1 MSTGPR
7 LLVGL
12 GNPGLEY
19 HGTRHNVGF
28 RVLDV
33 YAHQEHLSFRRSPYQ
48 GYMARSGSGGD
59 EIYLLKP
66 TTFMNLS
73 GRSVRAAM
81 RELHLAPEE
90 VIVVCDDLDLPV
102 GRLRLRAGGSAGGHN
117 GLKSIIAEIGSDAF
131 ARLRVGIGRP
141 PDDDVVRFVLGAPR
155 GDDARQLHW
164 AVENAVACLEAAIA
178 QGVAEAMNQFN
189 GRSAPA

>member
-1 MSTGPR
+1 MSAGPR

-33 YAHQEHLSFRRSPYQ
+33 YSHHEHLSFRRSPYQ
-48 GYMARSGSGGD
+48 GYMARSHGAGA

-81 RELHLAPEE
+81 RELHLTPEE
-90 VIVVCDDLDLPV
+90 VLVVCDDLDLAV

-117 GLKSIIAEIGSDAF
+117 GLKSIISEIGSDAF

-155 GDDARQLHW
+155 SDEARQLHW
-164 AVENAVACLEAAIA
+164 AVENAVACLQTAIA
-178 QGVAEAMNQFN
+178 QGVAEAMNQYN

>member
-1 MSTGPR
+1 MNAGPR
-7 LLVGL
+7 LVVGL

-33 YAHQEHLSFRRSPYQ
+33 LAHEEHLAFRRSPYQ
-48 GYMARSGSGGD
+48 GYMARRGSGED
-59 EIYLLKP
+59 EVYLLKP

-73 GRSVRAAM
+73 GSAVRAATK
-81 RELHLAPEE
+81 ELRLEPRN
-90 VIVVCDDLDLPV
+90 VLIVCDDLDLPV
-102 GRLRLRAGGSAGGHN
+102 GRLRLRPEGSAGGHN
-117 GLKSIIAEIGSDAF
+117 GLKSIIAAIGTDAF

-141 PDDDVVRFVLGAPR
+141 PDDDVVRFVLGPPR
-155 GDDARQLHW
+155 GDEARQLHW
-164 AVENAVACLEAAIA
+164 AVENAVACLRVAIA
-178 QGVAEAMNQFN
+178 SGVAEAMNQFN

>member
-1 MSTGPR
+1 MSVGPR
-7 LLVGL
+7 LIVGL

-33 YAHQEHLSFRRSPYQ
+33 FAHLDHLSFRRSPYQ
-48 GYMARSGSGGD
+48 GYMARRGSGAA

-81 RELHLAPEE
+81 RDLRLEPADVL
-90 VIVVCDDLDLPV
+90 IVCDDLDLPA
-102 GRLRLRAGGSAGGHN
+102 GRMRLRSEGSAGGHN
-117 GLKSIIAEIGSDAF
+117 GLKSVIAEIGSDAF

-155 GDDARQLHW
+155 GDEARQLHW
-164 AVENAVACLEAAIA
+164 AVENAVACLQTAIES
-178 QGVAEAMNQFN
+178 GVAEAMNQFN